1 MKKTAVA
8 AVFGLLAA
16 TLAFGDKTTPE
27 VLLREKRIIDPSP
40 EGLTLV
46 FRLILRNPAD
56 APVRLTRYDY
66 KVVIDDTEYLNLQV
80 PLNDPLR
87 IEAGNEI
94 TIALPVKLNYANLFS
109 AAPDLK
115 DKDLAV
121 CYLAGGLTFQNEKQ
135 RDKRVPIAFS
145 GDFPIYHGLDF
156 VPIPVE
162 AKSLTIGGAEIMV
175 GFSVRNPN
183 GFSFSLDRL
192 AYSLELAGY
201 PAIKGE
207 TGAGTRIAARGEKTF
222 AFPLILDFF
231 ETGDAVADGLNDSIL
246 DVRVSG
252 ESEITTPWGRWVIAF
267 DRTVKTSVRKQRS
280 SPGSGQGGRKE

>member
-1 MKKTAVA
+1 MKKAVIA
-8 AVFGLLAA
+8 AVFGLVAA
-16 TLAFGDKTTPE
+16 ALVSGDNTVPE
-27 VLLREKRIIDPSP
+27 VLLREKRIVDASP

-46 FRLILRNPAD
+46 FRLILRNPAE

-87 IEAGNEI
+87 VEAGGEI
-94 TIALPVKLNYANLFS
+94 TIALPVKLNYANLFP

-121 CYLAGGLTFQNEKQ
+121 CYVAGGLTFQDEKR
-135 RDKRVPIAFS
+135 RDRRVPVAFS
-145 GDFPIYHGLDF
+145 GDFPVYRGLEF
-156 VPIPVE
+156 VPIPVVV
-162 AKSLTIGGAEIMV
+162 KSLTIGGAEITV
-175 GFSVRNPN
+175 GFAVRNPN

-192 AYSLELAGY
+192 AYCLELGGY

-222 AFPLILDFF
+222 VFPLILDFF
-231 ETGDAVADGLNDSIL
+231 ETGGLVADGLNDSIL

-252 ESEITTPWGRWVIAF
+252 ESEITTPWGPWKIPF
-267 DRTVKTSVRKQRS
+267 DRTVGTPVRK
-280 SPGSGQGGRKE
+280 